1 MNRTFKGYVIR
12 YRQNNNKGCE
22 ISFKSTNKYQ
32 VSIHKAQDHRDNYLL
47 VMKKLPMT
55 DQCKDAFETTY
66 IELGGLGQKVLGFC
80 DFILPKD
87 KYPTGYPFDSD

>member
-1 MNRTFKGYVIR
+1 
-12 YRQNNNKGCE
+12 
-22 ISFKSTNKYQ
+22 
-32 VSIHKAQDHRDNYLL
+32 
-47 VMKKLPMT
+47 MT

>member
-1 MNRTFKGYVIR
+1 
-12 YRQNNNKGCE
+12 
-22 ISFKSTNKYQ
+22 
-32 VSIHKAQDHRDNYLL
+32 
-47 VMKKLPMT
+47 MT

-87 KYPTGYPFDSD
+87 KYPTGYPFDPDEQNFPLEGLRFVGHKSMINSP